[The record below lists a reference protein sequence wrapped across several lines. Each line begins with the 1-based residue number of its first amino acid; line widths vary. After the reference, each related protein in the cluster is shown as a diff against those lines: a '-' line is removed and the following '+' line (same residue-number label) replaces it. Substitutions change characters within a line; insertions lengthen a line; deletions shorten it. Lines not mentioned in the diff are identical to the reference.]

1 MEQVVPTGQVEV
13 QEQVAL
19 AEAVEQVEL
28 TDLAVQAAQRGHQEL
43 VGQVEQRAQAAPME
57 VVVQVQ

>member
-1 MEQVVPTGQVEV
+1 MEQVVPTGQAEV

-28 TDLAVQAAQRGHQEL
+28 TGLAVQAAPRGQAEQ
-43 VGQVEQRAQAAPME
+43 VGQVEPRAQAVPME